1 MTGAALLLALSLRI
15 QYLATGDFENE
26 FGCVGVP
33 EGGSHAVL
41 GWSSTLLV
49 LKLDGAVLRFEPEKT
64 SELPTGEENP
74 GARVRQEWKSGPVS
88 AFLDLVRTGGEE
100 SSWEGDLTVRKRN
113 GTEVGPPKTIRIR
126 IDCGC

>member
-1 MTGAALLLALSLRI
+1 VRGAAFFLALCLRI
-15 QYLATGDFENE
+15 QYLAPGDLEDE

-33 EGGSHAVL
+33 VGSSHAVL

-49 LKLDGAVLRFEPEKT
+49 LKLDGAVLRFEPAKT
-64 SELPTGEENP
+64 SELPTGDERP
-74 GARVRQEWKSGPVS
+74 GERMRQQWTSGPVS
-88 AFLDLVRTGGEE
+88 AVLDLVRTVGEE

-113 GTEVGPPKTIRIR
+113 GTEVGPAKAIRIR

>member
-1 MTGAALLLALSLRI
+1 VRGAVLLLALSLRI
-15 QYLATGDFENE
+15 QYLAPGDLERE
-26 FGCVGVP
+26 FGCVGTPVSS
-33 EGGSHAVL
+33 SHPVL

-64 SELPTGEENP
+64 SELPTGDERP
-74 GARVRQEWKSGPVS
+74 GGRIRQEWTSGDVS

-100 SSWEGDLTVRKRN
+100 NYWEGDLTVRKRN
-113 GTEVGPPKTIRIR
+113 GTEVGPPKAIRIR